1 MKLTPAARTR
11 SCISHFLTWT
21 AALIASLVLTS
32 FAIAADTK
40 PVPTLPPSPHSA
52 AVEINNH
59 LITHW
64 QKSNVTPN
72 PPASEETFIRRV
84 YLDIVGRI
92 PTLQEARAF
101 LDDPAPIVQKRG
113 ALIDSLLASEG
124 HALHMY
130 AFWADILRVQSNAN
144 GGQGQMT
151 SRPYVEHIKKRIRE
165 NQPYDKFVHELL
177 TAQGKVWQNP
187 AIGYYMRDLGMPLEN
202 LASTSRIF
210 LGTRIECAQCHND
223 PFDKTTQMQ
232 FYQMAAFT
240 YPLETNYTGITAQD
254 AVNKMRRTAEKNPQQ
269 AAQAKWL
276 GTISENL
283 GDFVRYSKVQ
293 AEPEK
298 RQLKLPHDYQYSDA
312 KPKDRITPATMLG
325 EKVTCDPLKEDSV
338 KAFADWLTSPQ
349 NPRFT
354 TVIANRLWK
363 KVFGRG
369 LIEPV
374 DEITDLTV
382 ASDPELMRSLE
393 QLMRDVK
400 YDTRAFLAVLYRTE
414 AYQREATRA
423 ELQPGEAY
431 HFTGP
436 LLRRMTAEQIWDSF
450 ITLINPSPELPR
462 RHGIDAEMASRILYK
477 GKLSDALDLLDAQEI
492 FDGSMKAA
500 LAYEAGAQESKVLK
514 DKFTAAQKAKDKP
527 LMEKL
532 NVEIRMLNFT
542 ARTGIHD
549 HVVVPAVARLYT
561 KKTGQ
566 PAPAP
571 IPVRTPSLQ
580 ELQKPGQQRDYIPVP
595 GYDLDPAIK
604 SEEEAAAQTRDGIF
618 QAEARR
624 YDIPTDQMDKYIA
637 ARRHHAAEWKR
648 AAELDSPAPRGHFL
662 REFGQSD
669 RDMIENSSA
678 DAAIAQALVLMN
690 GTLFEEITKRYTQ
703 LGLNLTRAQYPE
715 DQVDIIYQTL
725 LTRKPTAAEK
735 AAWEK
740 AKARGLDKPEDLI
753 YALINT
759 QQFIFVQ

>member
-1 MKLTPAARTR
+1 MKLTPAAT
-11 SCISHFLTWT
+11 L
-21 AALIASLVLTS
+21 LASLVLTLP
-32 FAIAADTK
+32 AIAAD
-40 PVPTLPPSPHSA
+40 SASA
-52 AVEINNH
+52 ALPAMSPSKTPVDPRYPTAAAVQINNL

-64 QKSNVTPN
+64 QKNNVTVN
-72 PPASEETFIRRV
+72 PPASEETYLRRV
-84 YLDIVGRI
+84 YLDIIGRI
-92 PTLQEARAF
+92 PTLQEARAY
-101 LDDPAPIVQKRG
+101 LEDTRPLLEKRG
-113 ALIDSLLASEG
+113 ELIDELLASEG

-144 GGQGQMT
+144 GGQGNMT

-177 TAQGKVWQNP
+177 TAQGKVWHNP

-240 YPLETNYTGITAQD
+240 YPLETNFTGISAED
-254 AVNKMRRTAEKNPQQ
+254 EVNKMKRAAEKKPDQ
-269 AAQAKWL
+269 AAQARWL
-276 GTISENL
+276 GIISENL

-293 AEPEK
+293 ALPEK

-312 KPKDRITPATMLG
+312 KPKDRITPLTMMG
-325 EKVTCDPLKEDSV
+325 EQVTCDPQKADSV

-374 DEITDLTV
+374 DEMMDSTV
-382 ASDPELMRSLE
+382 ATDPVLMQHLE
-393 QLMRDVK
+393 KLMRDLR
-400 YDTRAFLAVLYRTE
+400 YDTRAFLAVLYRTD
-414 AYQREATRA
+414 AYQRAASHA

-450 ITLINPSPELPR
+450 ITLIHPNPDLPR

-477 GKLSDALDLLDAQEI
+477 GKLSDALDLLDAQEV

-500 LAYEAGAQESKVLK
+500 LAYEASAQESKGLK

-532 NVEIRMLNFT
+532 NVEIRMLSFT
-542 ARTGIHD
+542 SRTGIHEN
-549 HVVVPAVARLYT
+549 VVVPAVARLYT

-571 IPVRTPSLQ
+571 IPVRTPTLK
-580 ELQKPGQQRDYIPVP
+580 ELQNAGQQRDYIPVP
-595 GYDLDPAIK
+595 GYDLDPAIAR
-604 SEEEAAAQTRDGIF
+604 EEQRAAGTRDGLF
-618 QAEARR
+618 RAEARR
-624 YDIPTDQMDKYIA
+624 YGIDPREWDAYIA
-637 ARRHHAAEWKR
+637 TRRRHAMEWKR

-669 RDMIENSSA
+669 RDMIENSSS

-690 GTLFEEITKRYTQ
+690 SSLFEEITKRYTQ
-703 LGLNLTRAQYPE
+703 LGLNLATTQYPE

-725 LTRKPTAAEK
+725 LTRKPTTTEK

>member
-1 MKLTPAARTR
+1 VQINAMHLDSVRSISFTLRQVVWIAFIALLTLGDP
-11 SCISHFLTWT
+11 IS
-21 AALIASLVLTS
+21 
-32 FAIAADTK
+32 AADT
-40 PVPTLPPSPHSA
+40 PPPTATGA
-52 AVEINNH
+52 AIQINNL
-59 LITHW
+59 LIAYW
-64 QKSNVTPN
+64 EKNNVTPN
-72 PPASEETFIRRV
+72 PPASEETFVRRV
-84 YLDIVGRI
+84 YLDIIGRI
-92 PTLQEARAF
+92 PTLQEAREY
-101 LDDPAPIVQKRG
+101 LDDPAPRMEKRG
-113 ALIDSLLASEG
+113 ALIDRLLTSEG

-144 GGQGQMT
+144 GGQGAMT
-151 SRPYVEHIKKRIRE
+151 SKPYVEHIKKRIRE

-177 TAQGKVWQNP
+177 TAQGKVWHNP

-254 AVNKMRRTAEKNPQQ
+254 SVNKMRRTAEKDPQR
-269 AAQAKWL
+269 ATQAKWL
-276 GTISENL
+276 GAISENL

-298 RQLKLPHDYQYSDA
+298 RQLKLPHDYQYTDA

-325 EKVTCDPLKEDSV
+325 EKVTCDPMKDDTV
-338 KAFADWLTSPQ
+338 KAFADWLTSPK

-374 DEITDLTV
+374 DEMMDSTV
-382 ASDPELMRSLE
+382 ATDPELMRHLE
-393 QLMRDVK
+393 QLMRDLR
-400 YDTRAFLAVLYRTE
+400 YDTRAFLAVLYRTD
-414 AYQREATRA
+414 AYQRQASRM
-423 ELQPGEAY
+423 ELQPGEIC

-450 ITLINPSPELPR
+450 ITLINPSPDLPR
-462 RHGIDAEMASRILYK
+462 RHGIDADMASRILYK

-514 DKFTAAQKAKDKP
+514 DKFAAAQKAKDKP

-542 ARTGIHD
+542 ARTGIHE
-549 HVVVPAVARLYT
+549 HVVVPSVARLYT
-561 KKTGQ
+561 LKTGE

-571 IPVRTPSLQ
+571 IPVRTPTLK
-580 ELQKPGQQRDYIPVP
+580 ELQQAGQQREYIPVP
-595 GYDLDPAIK
+595 GYDLDPAITRQ
-604 SEEEAAAQTRDGIF
+604 EEVAADTRDRIF
-618 QAEARR
+618 RAEAER
-624 YDIPTDQMDKYIA
+624 YGIDPREWDAYTA
-637 ARRHHAAEWKR
+637 ARRRHAAEWKR

-669 RDMIENSSA
+669 RDMIENSSP
-678 DAAIAQALVLMN
+678 DAAISQALVLMN
-690 GTLFEEITKRYTQ
+690 STLFEEITKRYTQ
-703 LGLNLTRAQYPE
+703 LGLNLSTVEYPE

-725 LTRKPTAAEK
+725 LTRRPTAAEK
-735 AAWEK
+735 IAWEK
-740 AKARGLDKPEDLI
+740 ARATGLDKPEDLI